1 MRPWLDSSPWW
12 VRIPEVFQQLLTPG
26 VVALSL
32 ILSVLLFVASLLAVP
47 WVVRRLPPDVLERQ
61 DMPALGSQQATFWRL
76 TVRLGRNLVGAVLLL
91 AGIAMLVL
99 PGQGLLTIIAAI
111 ILLQVP
117 GKWRLVRVVLGY
129 APVLRTVNRYR
140 TRNGLEPLRLP
151 MAPGS
156 TSRDRP

>member
-1 MRPWLDSSPWW
+1 MRPWLDNSPWW
-12 VRIPEVFQQLLTPG
+12 VGIPEAFQQLFTPG
-26 VVALSL
+26 AVALSL
-32 ILSVLLFVASLLAVP
+32 ILSLLLFVASLLAVP
-47 WVVRRLPPDVLERQ
+47 WVVRRLPPDVLEREE
-61 DMPALGSQQATFWRL
+61 MPALGSQQATFWRL

-129 APVLRTVNRYR
+129 APVLRAVNRYR
-140 TRNGLEPLRLP
+140 TRNGLEPLRPP